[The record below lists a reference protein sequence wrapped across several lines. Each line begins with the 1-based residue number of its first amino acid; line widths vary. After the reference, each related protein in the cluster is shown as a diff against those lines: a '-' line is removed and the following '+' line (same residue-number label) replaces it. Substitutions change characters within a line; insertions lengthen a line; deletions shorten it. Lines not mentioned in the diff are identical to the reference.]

1 MLKQRIV
8 NSPRFCQRLCGP
20 FEIDRIPEPNCSD
33 DEIEPTGAVAL
44 VFKGTVSD
52 FPQAVRGPTIIGTK
66 TYAKPQPP
74 KEVLP
79 VRQQREE
86 DGALLSESNR

>member
-20 FEIDRIPEPNCSD
+20 FEIDRIPKRNCSN

-52 FPQAVRGPTIIGTK
+52 FPQAVEEAYGQFRGVACFIFRFVSGPLI
-66 TYAKPQPP
+66 
-74 KEVLP
+74 
-79 VRQQREE
+79 
-86 DGALLSESNR
+86 